1 MIRLDIKSNRTLNT
15 AFNFLQHVE
24 RYHSLSVYLEM
35 NRMAKNLSPSRGWK
49 NGGAEKDFQVIG
61 KQRDEQVSWTCSAG
75 LNRSEERWMMS
86 ADEDSVRDSRSLIM
100 SLPN

>member
-49 NGGAEKDFQVIG
+49 NGGAAKDFQVIG

-86 ADEDSVRDSRSLIM
+86 ADEGSVRDSRSLIM